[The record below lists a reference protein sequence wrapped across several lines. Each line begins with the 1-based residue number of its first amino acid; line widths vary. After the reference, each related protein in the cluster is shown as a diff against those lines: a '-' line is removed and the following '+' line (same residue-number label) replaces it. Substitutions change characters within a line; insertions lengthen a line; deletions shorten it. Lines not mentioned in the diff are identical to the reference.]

1 MSAEL
6 VPRGVKLL
14 KVPTGIQGFDEI
26 TGGGLPQGR
35 PTLVCGGPGCGKTMF
50 GMEFLIHG
58 ATVQGEPG
66 VFVSFEEIAVD
77 LAKNVASLGHDLGAL
92 VERKLIAIDHVHVER
107 SEIEETGDYDLEGL
121 FVRLGYAIDTIGAKR
136 VVLDT
141 VEALFAALPNEGI
154 LRAELRRLFGW
165 LKEKGVTAL
174 ITGER
179 GEGALTRRGL
189 EEYVSDCVILLD
201 QRVSEQ
207 VATRRLRVVKYR
219 GSSHGTNEYPFLIH
233 EKGFSVLPST
243 SLGLVH
249 EAPTERVS
257 TGIRRLDEMLGGKG
271 IFRASSMLVSGSAG
285 SGKSSLAAHVAAAS
299 CERGERCLYFA
310 FEESPAQILRNMRS
324 IGIDFEPH
332 LKSGLLRFH
341 AARPTVFGLE
351 KHLAEMHHQVEE
363 HAPGIVVVDPIT
375 NLTTAGTS
383 TDVTA
388 MLVRLIDF
396 LKLRGTT
403 AVFTRLTAG
412 GDALERTEVGV
423 SSLMDVW
430 LLVRFLE
437 GNGER
442 NRGLYVLKARGMAH
456 SHQIR
461 EFLITSRGI
470 DLLDVY
476 TGPAGVLTGT
486 ARHVQEA
493 REREEA
499 ASRLAANER
508 RRREIERKRDLLAA
522 QLDAM
527 RADLD
532 EADQELSQIV
542 LTDRMREEE
551 LARERAEM
559 SRRRAGDPRPAAAL
573 ESRAN
578 GGPK

>member
-1 MSAEL
+1 MSTETL
-6 VPRGVKLL
+6 PRGAKLL
-14 KVPTGIQGFDEI
+14 KAPTGIQGFDEI

-58 ATVQGEPG
+58 AVDHGEPG
-66 VFVSFEEIAVD
+66 VFVSFEEAALD

-92 VERKLIAIDHVHVER
+92 AEQRLIAVDHVRVER

-121 FVRLGYAIDTIGAKR
+121 FVRLGFAIDTIGAKR
-136 VVLDT
+136 IVLDT

-154 LRAELRRLFGW
+154 VRAELRRLFGW
-165 LKEKGVTAL
+165 LKERGVTAV

-179 GEGALTRRGL
+179 GEGTLTRRGL

-201 QRVSEQ
+201 QRVHDQ

-233 EKGFSVLPST
+233 EKGFSVLPSS

-249 EAPTERVS
+249 DAPTERMS

-271 IFRASSMLVSGSAG
+271 LFRASSVLVSGSAG

-299 CERGERCLYFA
+299 CARGERCLYFA

-324 IGIDFEPH
+324 IGIDLEPH
-332 LKSGLLRFH
+332 VESGLLRFH
-341 AARPTVFGLE
+341 AVRPTVFGLE
-351 KHLAEMHHQVEE
+351 KHLSEIHRQIEE
-363 HAPGIVVVDPIT
+363 HSPSLVVVDPIT
-375 NLTTAGTS
+375 NLTSVGTS
-383 TDVTA
+383 ADVTA
-388 MLVRLIDF
+388 MLVRLFDF

-403 AVFTRLTAG
+403 GFFTSLTAG

-442 NRGLYVLKARGMAH
+442 NRGLYVLKARGMSH

-461 EFLITSRGI
+461 EFLITDRGI

-486 ARHVQEA
+486 ARHAQEA
-493 REREEA
+493 RERAEA
-499 ASRLAANER
+499 AARQAATGR
-508 RRREIERKRDLLAA
+508 RRREIERKRDLVAA
-522 QLDAM
+522 QLAAM

-532 EADQELSQIV
+532 EAEEELSQ
-542 LTDRMREEE
+542 LLTTDRQREED

-559 SRRRAGDPRPAAAL
+559 QRRRSGDPRSGGAS
-573 ESRAN
+573 EVRTN
-578 GGPK
+578 GGST